1 MFPNIWTTNEKYSL
15 LNRDNL
21 RQPIQVQLWKKEKTF
36 PHFFSAFF
44 KCSLNFEHLEKEMT
58 PIADVYPKL
67 RTPKNVV
74 NQISLKVPFHRT
86 LQQAPYNGDKT
97 LLKSEWH
104 HLYHIY
110 WSLWRK
116 QKTYSEFIA
125 AFLKARLI
133 FGLFETRNNLH
144 TWFISNITDSEKQI
158 SKKSTFRGLLEKQ
171 HVNSLTLS
179 KSERH
184 HLYHIY

>member
-1 MFPNIWTTNEKYSL
+1 MFVNILTADGKYSL

-21 RQPIQVQLWKKEKTF
+21 RQQIEMQLSQKQKKHF
-36 PHFFSAFF
+36 LIFFSAFF

-86 LQQAPYNGDKT
+86 LQQTPYKGDKT
-97 LLKSEWH
+97 LL
-104 HLYHIY
+104 
-110 WSLWRK
+110 
-116 QKTYSEFIA
+116 
-125 AFLKARLI
+125 
-133 FGLFETRNNLH
+133 
-144 TWFISNITDSEKQI
+144 
-158 SKKSTFRGLLEKQ
+158 
-171 HVNSLTLS
+171 